1 MKEVH
6 TCKEAISNAIDSY
19 RFSVA
24 HLYHEEK
31 IMDMHIHD
39 CYEIYFS
46 VTGGK
51 QFLIDNKY
59 YKIETGDV
67 FVVNQY
73 ESHCLS
79 QIDQMIH
86 ERIVISIHPDF
97 LKKISSPSTD
107 LASCFTNRYSGFSHQ
122 IHLTKVQQQRFRY
135 YVHKIASA
143 EGFGSDLIENTALI
157 ELLIMLNSLYSGR
170 NSAHTYNS
178 SNQYK
183 QTVLQ
188 IIDYLNQMIY
198 EDITIEKLSKHFYL
212 SESYICR
219 IFKEETGT
227 TINKYLTARRISV
240 AKARLAEGY
249 NATEVCTLCGFHDY
263 SNFVKAFTK
272 AVGISPK
279 RYSKFNVN

>member
-1 MKEVH
+1 MIEVH
-6 TCKEAISNAIDSY
+6 TCKEAISDAINSH

-46 VTGGK
+46 VSGGK

-67 FVVNQY
+67 FVINQY
-73 ESHCLS
+73 ESHYLS
-79 QIDQMIH
+79 HIDQMIH

-107 LASCFTNRYSGFSHQ
+107 LASCFTNRVPGYSHQ
-122 IHLTKVQQQRFRY
+122 IRLTKVQQQKFRY
-135 YVHKIASA
+135 YVHKISSA
-143 EGFGSDLIENTALI
+143 EGYGADLIENTALI

-170 NSAHTYNS
+170 NNSHTNINS
-178 SNQYK
+178 SQYK
-183 QTVLQ
+183 QTVTK

-198 EDITIEKLSKHFYL
+198 EDITIEKLSKYFYL

-227 TINKYLTARRISV
+227 TINKYLTARRISI
-240 AKARLAEGY
+240 AKAKLAEGF

-279 RYSKFNVN
+279 RYSKFNEN